1 MNHAE
6 QQGLFLA
13 IVQILRENQ
22 LFSKQSIKMHF
33 ASYFY
38 GFVVYF
44 DASGKKE
51 SWLKTQRQS
60 DVEDTLSIPIKG
72 SVPEQ
77 CDDVQSNKEVQHKDD
92 LRGYIYVYL
101 SADSVRILIF

>member
-22 LFSKQSIKMHF
+22 FFSKQSIKMHF

-51 SWLKTQRQS
+51 SWPKHSAIQMWKTHS
-60 DVEDTLSIPIKG
+60 AYLS
-72 SVPEQ
+72 
-77 CDDVQSNKEVQHKDD
+77 KEVNP
-92 LRGYIYVYL
+92 
-101 SADSVRILIF
+101 SSVTMSNPTKNYRIETT